1 MKSSTILAVMENYMK
16 QNYLNGRQFAE
27 LIGVN
32 PGTLTYFLNGQRIIT
47 VCNLDKLTE
56 VMGYP
61 EGYFYEQY
69 IEDYLRDRTPNWR
82 RIGPYLNR
90 CVEIGKIDCF
100 NTVVNLLME
109 HSIYC
114 NLLFELAEKLFK
126 QGNYALAETLYEN
139 IALSEEKQYSERLA
153 VCQYRLFKIKL
164 GKSQVDNYKIASQFE
179 PFVDRLDE
187 WEQLDALK
195 DLANVYRSLRN
206 WDQLELFAKEM
217 EYKANLHYFSKK
229 RENRNP
235 TQLSRPLFVYITY
248 SKLLLAE
255 VCEGRK
261 DFEGALRY
269 TYEYAD
275 LSWVQEQDE
284 DTLYWKTLY
293 SRWSKANI
301 YANKLMNGE
310 CCVLRE
316 YTDFLKQHPDEI
328 VIGLFNIVFAANRY
342 NLNIDHILREF
353 RYKLKAEFEVYPFR
367 LNNDIYKGQVLIDSY
382 NTFLY
387 ELTCYYLNRSEHTQG
402 LNILIHGLQNSIFLH
417 KEINIVKFM
426 ALFEQVRGSAS
437 EEINEKF
444 KNIITEVLEKV

>member
-1 MKSSTILAVMENYMK
+1 MKSSTILSVIENYMK
-16 QNYLNGRQFAE
+16 QNQLNGREFAE
-27 LIGVN
+27 LIEVN
-32 PGTLTYFLNGQRIIT
+32 PGTVTYFFNGQRIIT
-47 VCNLDKLTE
+47 VYNLDKISE

-100 NTVVNLLME
+100 CTVVNLLME
-109 HSIYC
+109 KSNYSK
-114 NLLFELAEKLFK
+114 LLFDLAEKLFK
-126 QGNYALAETLYEN
+126 QGNYDLAENLYTN
-139 IALSEEKQYSERLA
+139 IALSEEKQFSERLA

-164 GKSQVDNYKIASQFE
+164 VKSQVDNYKVASQFE

-206 WDQLELFAKEM
+206 WDQVELFAKEM
-217 EYKANLHYFSKK
+217 EYKANLQYFSKK

-235 TQLSRPLFVYITY
+235 TELSRPLFVYIAY

-261 DFEGALRY
+261 DFEGALWY
-269 TYEYAD
+269 TYQYAD

-284 DTLYWKTLY
+284 RTTYWKVLY
-293 SRWSKANI
+293 IRWSKANI
-301 YANKLMNGE
+301 YANKLMNGD
-310 CCVLRE
+310 CSVLLE
-316 YTDFLKQHPDEI
+316 YTEFLRLHPDEI
-328 VIGLFNIVFAANRY
+328 VTGLFNIVFAANRF
-342 NLNIDHILREF
+342 NLNVDHILKEF
-353 RYKLKAEFEVYPFR
+353 RDKLEAEFVVCPYQFT
-367 LNNDIYKGQVLIDSY
+367 NDLYRGQVLIDSY

-387 ELTCYYLNRSEHTQG
+387 ELTCYYLNRSEHAQG

-426 ALFEQVRGSAS
+426 ALFEQVRSLAT
-437 EEINEKF
+437 EKINEKF
-444 KNIITEVLEKV
+444 KNIITEVLEKI

>member
-100 NTVVNLLME
+100 NTVVNILME

-114 NLLFELAEKLFK
+114 NLLFEMAEKLFK
-126 QGNYALAETLYEN
+126 QGNYTLAETLYEN

-164 GKSQVDNYKIASQFE
+164 GKNQVDNYKVASQFE

-229 RENRNP
+229 RESRNP

-284 DTLYWKTLY
+284 DTLYWKESFEKWAKVNTF
-293 SRWSKANI
+293 AN
-301 YANKLMNGE
+301 NLLNGDIS
-310 CCVLRE
+310 VLDDYVKYLRQNRNE
-316 YTDFLKQHPDEI
+316 LLLGI
-328 VIGLFNIVFAANRY
+328 FNIVYAANRY
-342 NLNIDHILREF
+342 NFNIDPILLEF
-353 RYKLKAEFEVYPFR
+353 QEPIQNYSIQAPKDVYAT
-367 LNNDIYKGQVLIDSY
+367 QVLSDHY
-382 NTFLY
+382 NTLLY
-387 ELTCYYLNRSEHTQG
+387 ELTCYYLNKRDYINGINTLSKG
-402 LNILIHGLQNSIFLH
+402 LENAVALH
-417 KEINIVKFM
+417 KE
-426 ALFEQVRGSAS
+426 
-437 EEINEKF
+437 
-444 KNIITEVLEKV
+444 KNIIKFSFVFEMYFSRFKIEQS

>member
-1 MKSSTILAVMENYMK
+1 MENYMK

-27 LIGVN
+27 LIEVN
-32 PGTLTYFLNGQRIIT
+32 PGTVTYFFNGQRIIT
-47 VCNLDKLTE
+47 VYNLDKLTE

-61 EGYFYEQY
+61 EGHFYGQY

-100 NTVVNLLME
+100 NTVVNILME
-109 HSIYC
+109 HSIYS
-114 NLLFELAEKLFK
+114 NLLFEMAEKLFK

-139 IALSEEKQYSERLA
+139 IALSEEKQHSERLA
-153 VCQYRLFKIKL
+153 VCQYRLFKIKF
-164 GKSQVDNYKIASQFE
+164 GKSQVDNYKVASQFE

-195 DLANVYRSLRN
+195 DLANVYRPLRK
-206 WDQLELFAKEM
+206 WDQVELFAKEM
-217 EYKANLHYFSKK
+217 EYKANLQYFSKK

-275 LSWVQEQDE
+275 LSWVQEEDE
-284 DTLYWKTLY
+284 ETIYWKTLY
-293 SRWSKANI
+293 SKWSKANI
-301 YANKLMNGE
+301 YTNKLLNGD

-316 YTDFLKQHPDEI
+316 YTEFLKQNPDEI
-328 VIGLFNIVFAANRY
+328 VTGLFNIVFAANRY
-342 NLNIDHILREF
+342 NLNVDPILTDF
-353 RYKLKAEFEVYPFR
+353 RGKLEAVFEVYPYRFT
-367 LNNDIYKGQVLIDSY
+367 NDLYKIDSY

-417 KEINIVKFM
+417 NEINIVKFM

-444 KNIITEVLEKV
+444 KNIITEVLERV

>member
-32 PGTLTYFLNGQRIIT
+32 PGTVTYFFNGQRIIT
-47 VCNLDKLTE
+47 VYNLDKLTE

-100 NTVVNLLME
+100 NTVVKLLME
-109 HSIYC
+109 HSIYS
-114 NLLFELAEKLFK
+114 NLLFEMAEKLFK
-126 QGNYALAETLYEN
+126 EGNYALAETLYEN

-164 GKSQVDNYKIASQFE
+164 GKSQVDNYKVASQFE

-206 WDQLELFAKEM
+206 WDQVELFAKEM
-217 EYKANLHYFSKK
+217 EHKANLQYFSKK
-229 RENRNP
+229 RENCNP

-269 TYEYAD
+269 TYQYAD

-284 DTLYWKTLY
+284 DTLYWKESFEKWAKVNT
-293 SRWSKANI
+293 N
-301 YANKLMNGE
+301 ANKLLSGDISI
-310 CCVLRE
+310 LDE
-316 YTDFLKQHPDEI
+316 YIKYLKQNPNELLPGI
-328 VIGLFNIVFAANRY
+328 FNIVYSANKY
-342 NLNIDHILREF
+342 NFNIDPILLEF
-353 RYKLKAEFEVYPFR
+353 QAQIQDYSIQATQDVYVT
-367 LNNDIYKGQVLIDSY
+367 QVLSEHY
-382 NTFLY
+382 NTLLY
-387 ELTCYYLNRSEHTQG
+387 ELTCYYVNKRDYINGIVTLSKG
-402 LNILIHGLQNSIFLH
+402 LENAVALR
-417 KEINIVKFM
+417 KE
-426 ALFEQVRGSAS
+426 
-437 EEINEKF
+437 
-444 KNIITEVLEKV
+444 KNIIKFSFIFEMYFSKFKVEQN